1 MQRDYMDQ
9 LEERTKQFAIAVIR
23 FCIVLQRHDGLR
35 RLADQLVDSAGSV
48 AANHRA
54 MRRARSPREFAAKT
68 HIVLEEVDESVLW
81 LEIAAAIE
89 PAHSDTR
96 VLLSEARELRAIFAR
111 SYATA
116 RRRVPQTRRH

>member
-1 MQRDYMDQ
+1 MDREYMDQ

-23 FCIVLQRHDGLR
+23 FCIVLQRRDGLR
-35 RLADQLVDSAGSV
+35 RLADQLTDAAGSV

-81 LEIAAAIE
+81 LEIADAIE
-89 PAHSDTR
+89 PTLSD
-96 VLLSEARELRAIFAR
+96 VKALLAEACELRAIFAR
-111 SYATA
+111 AYATA
-116 RRRVPQTRRH
+116 RRRVPERGKR